1 MNTNFDLKLFPCRTG
16 ALVGCGNPLLDISAT
31 VPMDFLKKY
40 EMNEDDAI
48 LAEERHMPIYRE
60 LVDNHRAEFLAGG
73 SVQNSLR
80 IAQWIIGKP
89 NVAVFFGC
97 VGQDDYASTLREKA
111 REAGVDAH
119 YQVSA
124 DTPTG
129 TCAVLITGTHRSL
142 CANLAAANKFTIDHL
157 EQPANKALVENALY
171 YYISGFFLTVSPPSI
186 MRVAAAALAKQRP
199 FLMNLSAP
207 FISQFFMQP
216 LLDVMPYV
224 DIIFGNEAEAHAFAT
239 AQGWPE
245 KEDLREIGK
254 RLVALNKLN
263 ASRPRIAILTQGCD
277 PVLLIQH
284 DSIQEFEVTSLAA
297 HEIVDTNG
305 AGDAFVGG
313 FLAQFVQGKSL
324 DVCIRCGNYA
334 AGHIIKNPGCT
345 YSGAPQFVE

>member
-1 MNTNFDLKLFPCRTG
+1 MTSKLQEG
-16 ALVGCGNPLLDISAT
+16 ILVGCGNPLLDISAP
-31 VPMDFLKKY
+31 VPLQFLEGY
-40 EMNEDDAI
+40 GMNVDDAI

-60 LVDNHRAEFLAGG
+60 LVDGYQAEYLAGG

-80 IAQWIIGKP
+80 IAQWILRQP

-97 VGQDDYASTLREKA
+97 VGQDDYADILREKA
-111 REAGVDAH
+111 RAAGVDAH
-119 YQVSA
+119 YQVSP

-157 EQPANKALVENALY
+157 EQPANKALIDNAQY
-171 YYISGFFLTVSPPSI
+171 YYISGFFLTVNPPSI
-186 MRVAAAALAKQRP
+186 MRVAATANAKQRP

-207 FISQFFMQP
+207 FISQYFMEP
-216 LLDVMPYV
+216 LMAVMPYV

-239 AQGWPE
+239 AQGWPADA
-245 KEDLREIGK
+245 DLREIGK
-254 RLVALNKLN
+254 RLVALPKIN
-263 ASRPRIAILTQGCD
+263 SERPRIAILTQGCD

-284 DSIQEFEVTSLAA
+284 DKVQEFPVTRLAV

-313 FLAQFVQGKSL
+313 FLSQYVQGKSL

-345 YSGAPQFVE
+345 YSGEPEFNE

>member
-1 MNTNFDLKLFPCRTG
+1 MTSKLQEG
-16 ALVGCGNPLLDISAT
+16 ILVGCGNPLLDISAT
-31 VPMDFLKKY
+31 VPMHFLQGYGMK
-40 EMNEDDAI
+40 EDDAI

-60 LVDNHRAEFLAGG
+60 LVENYKAEYLAGG

-80 IAQWIIGKP
+80 IAQWILGQPK
-89 NVAVFFGC
+89 VAVFFGC
-97 VGQDDYASTLREKA
+97 VGKDNYADILREKA

-119 YQVSA
+119 YQVST

-157 EQPANKALVENALY
+157 KQPANKALVDNALY
-171 YYISGFFLTVSPPSI
+171 YYISGFFLTVNPPSI
-186 MRVAAAALAKQRP
+186 MSVAATANAKQRP

-207 FISQFFMQP
+207 FISQFFMEP
-216 LLDVMPYV
+216 LLKVMPYV

-239 AQGWPE
+239 TQGWPADA
-245 KEDLREIGK
+245 DLREIGK
-254 RLVALNKLN
+254 RLVALPKINS
-263 ASRPRIAILTQGCD
+263 ARPRIAILTQGCD

-284 DSIQEFEVTSLAA
+284 DTVQEFEVTRLAV

-313 FLAQFVQGKSL
+313 FLSQYVQDKSL

-334 AGHIIKNPGCT
+334 ARHIIMNPGCT
-345 YSGAPQFVE
+345 YSGEPDFVE

>member
-1 MNTNFDLKLFPCRTG
+1 ASLACRKG
-16 ALVGCGNPLLDISAT
+16 ALVGFCNPLLDISAT

-40 EMNEDDAI
+40 EMKEDDAI

-60 LVDNHRAEFLAGG
+60 LVQKYKAEYLAGG

-97 VGQDDYASTLREKA
+97 VGEDDYASILREKA
-111 REAGVDAH
+111 REAGLDAH
-119 YQVSA
+119 YQVSKE
-124 DTPTG
+124 TPTG

-157 EQPANKALVENALY
+157 ENPVNKSLIENALY

-186 MRVAAAALAKQRP
+186 MRVADAALARQRP

-207 FISQFFMQP
+207 FISQYYMQP

-254 RLVALNKLN
+254 RLVGLKKLN
-263 ASRPRIAILTQGCD
+263 ESRPRIAILTQGCD

-284 DSIQEFEVTSLAA
+284 DSIDEFEVTSLAA

-334 AGHIIKNPGCT
+334 AGHIIQNPGCT
-345 YSGAPQFVE
+345 YSGAPQFTE

>member
-1 MNTNFDLKLFPCRTG
+1 MREG
-16 ALVGCGNPLLDISAT
+16 SLVGLGNPLLDISAV
-31 VPMDFLKKY
+31 VPLDFLQKY
-40 EMNEDDAI
+40 AMKEDDAI

-60 LVDNHRAEFLAGG
+60 LIERFQAEFLAGG

-89 NVAVFFGC
+89 KVAVFFGC
-97 VGQDDYASTLREKA
+97 VGQDDYANILAEKA
-111 REAGVDAH
+111 CAAGLDVH
-119 YQVSA
+119 YQVKC

-157 EQPANKALVENALY
+157 DIPRNQALIENGLY
-171 YYISGFFLTVSPPSI
+171 YYISGFFLTVTPPSI
-186 MRVAAAALAKQRP
+186 MRVAATAHARQRP

-207 FISQFFMQP
+207 FISQFYMAP
-216 LLDVMPYV
+216 LLAVMPYV
-224 DIIFGNEAEAHAFAT
+224 DIIFGNEAEAKAFAEG
-239 AQGWPE
+239 QCWPADA
-245 KEDLREIGK
+245 DLREIGK
-254 RLVALNKLN
+254 RLVALDKLN
-263 ASRPRIAILTQGCD
+263 PKRPRIAILTQGCD
-277 PVLLIQH
+277 PVLLVQH
-284 DSIQEFEVTSLAA
+284 DSVQEFPVTRLAA

-313 FLAQFVQGKSL
+313 FLSQFVQGKSL

-345 YSGAPQFVE
+345 YSGKPEFVE

>member
-1 MNTNFDLKLFPCRTG
+1 MCDIKSNSSNVREG
-16 ALVGCGNPLLDISAT
+16 ILVGCGNPLLDISAT
-31 VPMDFLKKY
+31 VPMHFLERYGMK
-40 EMNEDDAI
+40 EDDAI

-60 LVDNHRAEFLAGG
+60 LAEDYQAEYLAGG

-80 IAQWIIGKP
+80 IAQWIIGQP

-97 VGQDDYASTLREKA
+97 VGKDKFADILREKA
-111 REAGVDAH
+111 RAAGVDAH
-119 YQVSA
+119 YQVSE

-157 EQPANKALVENALY
+157 EVPENRHRIENALY
-171 YYISGFFLTVSPPSI
+171 YYISGFFLTVNPPSI
-186 MRVAAAALAKQRP
+186 MRVAATAHAKQRP

-207 FISQFFMQP
+207 FISQYFMTP
-216 LLDVMPYV
+216 LLEVMPYV

-239 AQGWPE
+239 AQGWPADN
-245 KEDLREIGK
+245 DLREIGR
-254 RLVALNKLN
+254 RLVALDKLN
-263 ASRPRIAILTQGCD
+263 SERPRIAILTQGCD

-284 DSIQEFEVTSLAA
+284 DSVQEFPVTRLTVD
-297 HEIVDTNG
+297 EIVDTNG

-313 FLAQFVQGKSL
+313 FLSQFVQGKSL

-345 YSGAPQFVE
+345 YSGSPEFVE

>member
-1 MNTNFDLKLFPCRTG
+1 MTTRLQEGL
-16 ALVGCGNPLLDISAT
+16 LVGCGNPLLDISAT
-31 VPMDFLKKY
+31 VPMEFLRKY
-40 EMNEDDAI
+40 DMNEDDAI

-60 LVDNHRAEFLAGG
+60 LVDNHQAEFLAGG

-80 IAQWIIGKP
+80 IAQWILGQPK
-89 NVAVFFGC
+89 VAVFFGC
-97 VGQDDYASTLREKA
+97 VGKDDYADILRTKA

-119 YQVSA
+119 YQVTD

-129 TCAVLITGTHRSL
+129 TCAVLITGTRRSL

-157 EQPANKALVENALY
+157 MDATNNALVENASY

-186 MRVAAAALAKQRP
+186 MRVAAIANAKRKP

-207 FISQFFMQP
+207 FISQVFMAP

-239 AQGWPE
+239 AQGWPTD
-245 KEDLREIGK
+245 DLREIGK
-254 RLVALNKLN
+254 RLVALKKLN
-263 ASRPRIAILTQGCD
+263 TERPRIAILTQGCD

-284 DSIQEFEVTSLAA
+284 DSIQEFPVKMLAV

-313 FLAQFVQGKSL
+313 FLSQYVQGKSM

-345 YSGAPQFVE
+345 YSGASEFVE

>member
-1 MNTNFDLKLFPCRTG
+1 MTSKLQEG
-16 ALVGCGNPLLDISAT
+16 ILVGCGNPLLDISAP
-31 VPMDFLKKY
+31 VPLKFLEDY
-40 EMNEDDAI
+40 GMNVDDAI
-48 LAEERHMPIYRE
+48 LAEERHMPIYRQ
-60 LVDNHRAEFLAGG
+60 LVEGYQAEYLAGG

-80 IAQWIIGKP
+80 IAQWILRQP

-97 VGQDDYASTLREKA
+97 VGQDDYADILREKA
-111 REAGVDAH
+111 RAAGVDAH
-119 YQVSA
+119 YQVSP

-157 EQPANKALVENALY
+157 EQPANKALIDNAQY
-171 YYISGFFLTVSPPSI
+171 YYISGFFLTVNPPSI
-186 MRVAAAALAKQRP
+186 MRVAATANAKQRP

-207 FISQFFMQP
+207 FISQYFMEP
-216 LLDVMPYV
+216 LLAVMPYV

-239 AQGWPE
+239 AQGWPADL
-245 KEDLREIGK
+245 DLREIGK
-254 RLVALNKLN
+254 RLVALPKIN
-263 ASRPRIAILTQGCD
+263 SERPRIAILTQGCD

-284 DSIQEFEVTSLAA
+284 DKVQEFPVTRLAV

-313 FLAQFVQGKSL
+313 FLAQYVQGKSL

-345 YSGAPQFVE
+345 YSGEPEFNE

>member
-1 MNTNFDLKLFPCRTG
+1 CRFVRREG
-16 ALVGCGNPLLDISAT
+16 ILVGCGNPLLDISAT
-31 VPMDFLKKY
+31 VPLDFLKRY
-40 EMNEDDAI
+40 EMKEDDAI
-48 LAEERHMPIYRE
+48 LAEERHMTIYRE
-60 LVDNHRAEFLAGG
+60 LVDGFQAEFLAGG

-80 IAQWIIGKP
+80 IAQWILGQP
-89 NVAVFFGC
+89 NVAAFFGC
-97 VGQDDYASTLREKA
+97 VGKDDYADILRTKA
-111 REAGVDAH
+111 RLAGVDAH
-119 YQVSA
+119 YQVSE

-157 EQPANKALVENALY
+157 EQPANRALIGNALY
-171 YYISGFFLTVSPPSI
+171 YYISGFFLTVSPSSI
-186 MRVAAAALAKQRP
+186 MLVAATAHANKRP

-207 FISQFFMQP
+207 FISQFFMKP

-224 DIIFGNEAEAHAFAT
+224 DIIFGNESEAQAFAA
-239 AQGWPE
+239 AQGWPADG
-245 KEDLREIGK
+245 DLREIGK
-254 RLVALNKLN
+254 RLVALEKKNPE
-263 ASRPRIAILTQGCD
+263 RPRIAILTQGCD

-284 DSIQEFEVTSLAA
+284 DSVQEFPVDRLAV

-345 YSGAPQFVE
+345 YAGAPQFVE